1 MHPMIAEWRYVWRI
15 PRYKRL
21 LLAFGVLIGAVPVL
35 ALGLFSYYIA
45 AGDVEDKTKEGN
57 MQLLR
62 QTQMRVEQA
71 MKTLEL
77 TAIQYAN
84 SPQVTSAMNEPLEVS
99 DFIRVR
105 NLYTGLANLQ
115 TLPGINE
122 GYLVGY
128 QEGWAISF
136 TSVIPLAELPFR
148 DRLEHYAKQPNALF
162 WDIGAPRPGT
172 GGETGAAASPTIR
185 MVYKL
190 PILPFTQQPK
200 GFLVIEILKSQFST
214 LLAAE
219 NDRLGDIYVI
229 DSEGVD
235 FIYGN
240 GLSGDPDPY
249 GPVNARIAQAVKA
262 TGGENGFWQ
271 EKVDGRE
278 MVFSYRFSPYNRWI
292 YVSAVS
298 LEQIT
303 RETGKIAV
311 ATFVACS
318 VILIVV
324 GILAWQGSR
333 RMYSPIRR
341 LSQMTAGVQ
350 AGGADPADEFTSL
363 EERFRTLFSAGQQ
376 LQQQMQG
383 QFQQLKEFLVLK
395 LFAGQLSESDFA
407 YRSKL
412 CGFPTEWRRLV
423 VLTLQIDTL
432 QDTRYREHDKE
443 LLLFAIHN
451 MVSEIIP
458 ANRRFSPV
466 LLEQSQVTL
475 LAGDMDT
482 DEELKAYCYRMA
494 EQIRDKVWEF
504 LQVQVSIGISRP
516 FDKASEA
523 VHAYNEGLEVLK
535 RRIYLGNRLILHYDD
550 IQAEPS
556 GAAAAAYAQLKW
568 NEEQLVK
575 ALKLGD
581 AEQAEQCF
589 ARYMEELLSR
599 NPGVGEYHVYMMQLL
614 SRMCQLIQ
622 EQGGIANKVLGERA
636 LYQQLMKLN
645 TVEDISDW
653 FTRELLT
660 PVLAFLNRQAE
671 SQYAGIVQRM
681 VSLVQQRYDQ
691 DITLEACAA
700 ELNFHPV
707 YLSRVFKK
715 EMGISFSEYLA
726 EYRMSLAKEWL
737 DTTTMKLSD
746 ISERLNYS
754 NPTAF
759 IRMFRKVVGMTPGQ
773 YRERN
778 EPK

>member
-1 MHPMIAEWRYVWRI
+1 MIAEWRYAWRI

-45 AGDVEDKTKEGN
+45 AGDVEEKTKEGN

-84 SPQVTSAMNEPLEVS
+84 SPQVASAMNEPLDVS

-115 TLPGINE
+115 TLPGISE
-122 GYLVGY
+122 GYLIGI
-128 QEGWAISF
+128 QEGWAIGF

-162 WDIGAPRPGT
+162 WDIGAPQPGPDGEIGAT
-172 GGETGAAASPTIR
+172 GSPTIR

-200 GFLVIEILKSQFST
+200 GYLVIEMLKSQFST

-240 GLSGDPDPY
+240 DLSGNPY
-249 GPVNARIAQAVKA
+249 GPVNARIAQAAKA
-262 TGGENGFWQ
+262 TGSENGFWQ
-271 EKVDGRE
+271 EEVDGRE

-318 VILIVV
+318 VILVIV

-407 YRSKL
+407 YRSRL
-412 CGFPTEWRRLV
+412 FGFPTEWRRLV

-458 ANRRFSPV
+458 ANLRFSPV

-494 EQIRDKVWEF
+494 EQIRAKVWEF

-523 VHAYNEGLEVLK
+523 VRAYNEGLEALK

-550 IQAEPS
+550 IQAEPNE
-556 GAAAAAYAQLKW
+556 AAAAAYTQLKW

-589 ARYMEELLSR
+589 DRYMAELVTR
-599 NPGVGEYHVYMMQLL
+599 NPGVGEYHVYMMQLV

-622 EQGGIANKVLGERA
+622 EQGGIANQVLGERA
-636 LYQQLMKLN
+636 LYKQLMKLN

-653 FTRELLT
+653 FKRELLA

-715 EMGISFSEYLA
+715 EMGIPFSEYLA
-726 EYRMSLAKEWL
+726 EYRMNLAKEWL

-754 NPTAF
+754 NTTAF

>member
-1 MHPMIAEWRYVWRI
+1 MIAEWRYAWRI

-45 AGDVEDKTKEGN
+45 AGDVEEKTKEGN

-84 SPQVTSAMNEPLEVS
+84 SPQVASAMNEPLDVS

-115 TLPGINE
+115 TLPGISE
-122 GYLVGY
+122 GYLIGI
-128 QEGWAISF
+128 QEGWAIGF

-162 WDIGAPRPGT
+162 WDIGAPQPGPDGEIGAT
-172 GGETGAAASPTIR
+172 GSPTIR

-200 GFLVIEILKSQFST
+200 GYLVIEMLKSQFST

-240 GLSGDPDPY
+240 GLSGNPY
-249 GPVNARIAQAVKA
+249 GPVNARIAQAAKA
-262 TGGENGFWQ
+262 TGSENGFWQ
-271 EKVDGRE
+271 EEVDGRE

-318 VILIVV
+318 VILVIV

-407 YRSKL
+407 YRSRL
-412 CGFPTEWRRLV
+412 FGFPTEWRRLV

-458 ANRRFSPV
+458 ANLRFSPV

-494 EQIRDKVWEF
+494 EQIRAKVWEF

-523 VHAYNEGLEVLK
+523 VRAYNEGLEALK

-550 IQAEPS
+550 IQAEPNE
-556 GAAAAAYAQLKW
+556 AAAAAYTQLKW

-589 ARYMEELLSR
+589 DRYMAELVTR
-599 NPGVGEYHVYMMQLL
+599 NPGVGEYHVYMMQLV

-622 EQGGIANKVLGERA
+622 EQGGIANQVLGERA
-636 LYQQLMKLN
+636 LYKQLMKLN

-653 FTRELLT
+653 FKRELLA

-715 EMGISFSEYLA
+715 EMGIPFSEYLA
-726 EYRMSLAKEWL
+726 EYRMNLAKEWL

-754 NPTAF
+754 NTTAF